1 MARSLTLV
9 PTAAPAPNGHRVC
22 LYSGA
27 GKLMEKSGVGSAM
40 RHQAKMLLG
49 LGSQIVKLWKRP
61 DIVQLNTI
69 FPDSVLVGVL
79 AKALGIP
86 VVVFAHSTREDFEQ
100 SWVGARTFAPLFEK
114 WLGVVY
120 RRGDVVVTPTPYSR
134 GIIQNYNISAP
145 IRVLTNGVDTRF
157 FAGGADARARFR
169 LKHGIASDKKVV
181 LSVGHLMVRKGIL
194 EYIDLARSMPEADFY
209 WAGTAP
215 NAAMT
220 PDVRAALADVPPN
233 LHLLGHIAPDEVRDA
248 YAGADLFCFMSHE
261 ETQGIVVLEALSS
274 GVPVLVRDIPVY
286 AEWLPETVVHR
297 ATTTPSFKQAAQAI
311 LAGDA
316 EDRTAAGQAL
326 AAQHDLRAVST
337 DLAAV
342 HDELL
347 RRTAYRRLPI
357 AA

>member
-1 MARSLTLV
+1 MAGSLV
-9 PTAAPAPNGHRVC
+9 PAAETHPDAGLRVC

-27 GKLMEKSGVGSAM
+27 GRLMERSGVGSAM
-40 RHQAKMLLG
+40 RHQAKMLLN
-49 LGSQIVKLWKRP
+49 LGSQLVKLWKRP

-79 AKALGIP
+79 ARALGIP

-134 GIIQNYNISAP
+134 GIIENYRITAP

-157 FAGGADARARFR
+157 FSGGAEARTRFRARHR
-169 LKHGIASDKKVV
+169 IASDRHVV

-220 PDVRAALADVPPN
+220 PDVRAALAHPPSN
-233 LHLLGHIAPDEVRDA
+233 LHLLGHIPPDEVRDA

-286 AEWLPETVVHR
+286 DGWLHEVAVHR
-297 ATTTPSFKQAAQAI
+297 ASTTREFETTARAVLSGEAPD
-311 LAGDA
+311 LTEAG
-316 EDRTAAGQAL
+316 RLL
-326 AAQHDLRAVST
+326 AAQHDLLEVST

-342 HDELL
+342 HRDLL
-347 RRTAYRRLPI
+347 ERRPGHRRAI
-357 AA
+357 GA

>member
-1 MARSLTLV
+1 MAGTLMTT
-9 PTAAPAPNGHRVC
+9 TAARPQGGLRVC

-27 GKLMEKSGVGSAM
+27 GRLMEKSGVGSAM
-40 RHQAKMLLG
+40 RHQTKMLLA
-49 LGSQIVKLWKRP
+49 LGSQIVKLWRRP
-61 DIVQLNTI
+61 DVVQLNTI
-69 FPDSVLVGVL
+69 FPDSVLVACL
-79 AKALGIP
+79 ARALGIP

-100 SWVGARTFAPLFEK
+100 SWVGARSFAPLFEK

-134 GIIQNYNISAP
+134 GIIEKYGIEAP

-157 FAGGADARARFR
+157 FSGGPAARSRFRMKYGIGADR
-169 LKHGIASDKKVV
+169 KVV
-181 LSVGHLMVRKGIL
+181 LSVGHLMVRKGIVEFL
-194 EYIDLARSMPEADFY
+194 DLARRMPEADFY

-215 NAAMT
+215 SEAMMT
-220 PDVRAALADVPPN
+220 PDVRAALADLPGNV
-233 LHLLGHIAPDEVRDA
+233 HLMGHVSPDEVRDA

-286 AEWLPETVVHR
+286 DGWLHEAAVHR
-297 ATTTPSFKQAAQAI
+297 ATSTAEFEVKARAI
-311 LAGDA
+311 LADDA
-316 EDRTAAGQAL
+316 PNLTHAGRLL
-326 AAQHDLRAVST
+326 AAQHDLRAVSY

-342 HDELL
+342 HEELL
-347 RRTAYRRLPI
+347 ARAGHRPLPI

>member
-1 MARSLTLV
+1 MAGTV
-9 PTAAPAPNGHRVC
+9 MKTMTTAVQPYTAPRVC

-27 GKLMEKSGVGSAM
+27 GKFMEKSGVGSAM
-40 RHQAKMLLG
+40 RHQAAMLRT

-69 FPDSVLVGVL
+69 FPDSVLVGLL

-100 SWVGARTFAPLFEK
+100 SWVGAVTFAPLFEK

-134 GIIQNYNISAP
+134 SIIEHYNIQAP
-145 IRVLTNGVDTRF
+145 IRVLSNGVDTRF
-157 FAGGADARARFR
+157 FSGGAEARARFR
-169 LKHGIASDKKVV
+169 TRYSIPEGRKVV
-181 LSVGHLMVRKGIL
+181 LSVGHLMVRKGIV
-194 EYIDLARSMPEADFY
+194 EYIDLARAMPEADFY

-215 NAAMT
+215 SEAMMT
-220 PDVRAALADVPPN
+220 PEVRAALADLPAN
-233 LHLLGHIAPDEVRDA
+233 LHLMGHVAPDEVRDA

-286 AEWLPETVVHR
+286 EGWLHEAAVHR
-297 ATTTPSFKQAAQAI
+297 ASTTVEFEVAARAI
-311 LAGDA
+311 LSGEAADLTEAG
-316 EDRTAAGQAL
+316 RRL
-326 AAQHDLRAVST
+326 AAQHDLHVVSG

-342 HDELL
+342 HHELL
-347 RRTAYRRLPI
+347 SR
-357 AA
+357 

>member
-1 MARSLTLV
+1 MTTTEARPLGGL
-9 PTAAPAPNGHRVC
+9 RVC

-27 GKLMEKSGVGSAM
+27 GKLMERSGVGSAM
-40 RHQAKMLLG
+40 RHQAKMLRN
-49 LGSQIVKLWKRP
+49 LGSQLVKLWKRP

-69 FPDSVLVGVL
+69 FPDSVLVGL
-79 AKALGIP
+79 MAKALGIP

-134 GIIQNYNISAP
+134 GIIENYRITAP

-157 FAGGADARARFR
+157 FSGGDEARGRFR
-169 LKHGIASDKKVV
+169 RKHGIASDRRVV

-194 EYIDLARSMPEADFY
+194 EYVDLARSMPDVDFF

-220 PDVRAALADVPPN
+220 PDVRAALANTPAN
-233 LHLLGHIAPDEVRDA
+233 LHLLGHIPPDEVRDA

-286 AEWLPETVVHR
+286 DGWLHEVAVHR
-297 ATTTPSFKQAAQAI
+297 AATTEEFEASARAI
-311 LAGDA
+311 LSGEAPDLTEAG
-316 EDRTAAGQAL
+316 RLL
-326 AAQHDLRAVST
+326 AAQHDLLEVST

-342 HDELL
+342 HRDLL
-347 RRTAYRRLPI
+347 ARHAGHRRAI
-357 AA
+357 EA